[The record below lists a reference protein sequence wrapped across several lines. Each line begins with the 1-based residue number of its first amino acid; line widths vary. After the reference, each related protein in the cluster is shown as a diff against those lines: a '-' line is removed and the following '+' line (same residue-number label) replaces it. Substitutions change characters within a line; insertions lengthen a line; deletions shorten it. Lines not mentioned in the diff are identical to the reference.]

1 MSTILSFSATVLLLP
16 YGRCSSRIVAR
27 QFNRGRCA
35 RVSPEN
41 AWSGRG
47 GCAPSCRRRIPRRRP
62 RMGFGRFAQDRIE
75 PPSTRTDA
83 RSLLNDPL
91 AFGRIGGLF
100 TEWEAASQRER
111 ILPKTSR
118 LRAKSKMTENAV
130 ECAVCKADSRPSS
143 TLIAQNAWSQ
153 NPRAYFYARRPHIRP
168 CFCHPP
174 NCVRAA
180 RCAPLRLRNDPIEQ
194 PDSQTVQRNPPHR
207 RCNLAG
213 PSCSWVQR
221 PCSRAACSAYWPRWP
236 TTRPHVQ
243 TLDQKA
249 HHERDHH

>member
-27 QFNRGRCA
+27 QFNGGRCA
-35 RVSPEN
+35 RVSLEN
-41 AWSGRG
+41 AWSGKG
-47 GCAPSCRRRIPRRRP
+47 GCAPSCRRRIPQRRP

-118 LRAKSKMTENAV
+118 LRTKSKMTENTV
-130 ECAVCKADSRPSS
+130 ECSVCKADSRPSRVS
-143 TLIAQNAWSQ
+143 IAQNAWSR
-153 NPRAYFYARRPHIRP
+153 NSHARFRARRVHIRP
-168 CFCHPP
+168 RFLSSA
-174 NCVRAA
+174 VWA
-180 RCAPLRLRNDPIEQ
+180 E
-194 PDSQTVQRNPPHR
+194 
-207 RCNLAG
+207 
-213 PSCSWVQR
+213 
-221 PCSRAACSAYWPRWP
+221 CSRKTSRHANRRWRRGIMKP
-236 TTRPHVQ
+236 N
-243 TLDQKA
+243 
-249 HHERDHH
+249 